1 MTSSRAFDQGAGSV
15 PLFGPASGPFD
26 IAEAVLDATP
36 VRLAGAGPATSLD
49 NARPAITLDGAGPAL
64 SLAGAVLDATIAA
77 DPAPASAPASP
88 VDLDPGVAER
98 AAAAPLLIV
107 SAPQQ
112 EGIREQ
118 QARQSLDPSAMIDHR
133 SRIVA
138 YSDDRVSWIRARS
151 RGITATD
158 VAKLTSE
165 SAVRSV
171 LWEKLNGSGFGGNA
185 YTEHG
190 RRREPVIARWVF
202 DEHGI
207 AASNALFHAFEAP
220 QHLATPDGVVARSG
234 GTVEL
239 AEIKTTS
246 KPWRSIPRGYLRQ
259 IWWQQYVLGAERTL
273 LVWEQHKDFRI
284 VDEVPQC
291 RWIERDDAQISTLIS
306 YAEMVLDGLEVA
318 RSRGY

>member
-1 MTSSRAFDQGAGSV
+1 MTPSSAFDSGAGSV

-26 IAEAVLDATP
+26 VAEAVLEAVP
-36 VRLAGAGPATSLD
+36 VRT
-49 NARPAITLDGAGPAL
+49 
-64 SLAGAVLDATIAA
+64 AA
-77 DPAPASAPASP
+77 PQPASAPVSP
-88 VDLDPGVAER
+88 VDLDPGIAERAASERAAAER
-98 AAAAPLLIV
+98 AAAAGAPLLIV
-107 SAPQQ
+107 SAPQP

-118 QARQSLDPSAMIDHR
+118 QARRSLDPAAMIDHR

-165 SAVRSV
+165 SAVKSV

-220 QHLATPDGVVARSG
+220 QHLATPDGVVSRGSG
-234 GTVEL
+234 SVEL

-273 LVWEQHKDFRI
+273 LVWEQHKDFR
-284 VDEVPQC
+284 VLDEVPQC
-291 RWIERDDAQISTLIS
+291 RWIERDEAQISTLIR

>member
-1 MTSSRAFDQGAGSV
+1 MGDPTSASGCATRGRADGLRAARAHNGWMTSSSAFDSGAGSV

-26 IAEAVLDATP
+26 VAEAVLDAVP
-36 VRLAGAGPATSLD
+36 VRT
-49 NARPAITLDGAGPAL
+49 
-64 SLAGAVLDATIAA
+64 AA
-77 DPAPASAPASP
+77 PQPASAPVSP
-88 VDLDPGVAER
+88 VDLDPGIAER
-98 AAAAPLLIV
+98 AAAAAAPLLIV
-107 SAPQQ
+107 SAPQP

-118 QARQSLDPSAMIDHR
+118 QARQSLDPAAMVDHR

-220 QHLATPDGVVARSG
+220 QHLATPDGVVSRGSG
-234 GTVEL
+234 SVEL

-273 LVWEQHKDFRI
+273 LVWEQHKDFR
-284 VDEVPQC
+284 VLDEVPQC
-291 RWIERDDAQISTLIS
+291 RWIERDEAQISTLIR